1 MADDSMPV
9 VAGYLTGERI
19 GFRAPR
25 IEDAVSVNVWMID
38 ASRPWAMGF
47 GFPREKEGAG
57 KQLREEEVA
66 PWGSNDTLRLVAIEL
81 ASGDILGGALVQR
94 EHGRTGWVRSQVA
107 TWIDPDEARLL
118 EAEMATLLI
127 AWARTELD
135 LMVIEYVVAGDRPDL
150 EQHILAQG
158 FVQGTRLREAL
169 QRPQGR
175 VDLLWLESVNEQWGS
190 RIVRSEVPIDG

>member
-1 MADDSMPV
+1 MTDDNMPI
-9 VAGYLTGERI
+9 VAPYLKGERI

-25 IEDAVSVNVWMID
+25 IEDAASANVWMID

-47 GFPREKEGAG
+47 GFPRAKNGAE

-66 PWGSNDTLRLVAIEL
+66 PWGSNDTLRLVVVEL
-81 ASGDILGGALVQR
+81 ASGDILGGAVVQR
-94 EHGRTGWVRSQVA
+94 ENGRTGWVRSQVA
-107 TWIDPDEARLL
+107 TWIDPDEVELL

-135 LMVIEYVVAGDRPDL
+135 LMVIEYVVAGDRPEL
-150 EQHILAQG
+150 EQHILGQG
-158 FVQGTRLREAL
+158 FVRGARLREAL

-175 VDLLWLESVNEQWGS
+175 ADLLWLESVNEQWGS
-190 RIVRSEVPIDG
+190 HIVHSEVPIHG